1 MSNSEAGPVV
11 ITGGS
16 RGIGAA
22 TVLALTRAGRP
33 VAFSYASKD
42 QAAQDLTG
50 RVLSEGGRAVAVKG
64 DVTDP
69 DAVEH
74 LFKTCTRE
82 FGPPTGV
89 FANAG
94 ITGPAGRFEDLPAE
108 TLRRVL
114 DVNITGAGMTVQAA
128 TRAMSK
134 AHGGS
139 GGAIVMMS
147 SRAAALG
154 GANEWIHY
162 AASKGAIDSMTVG
175 FAKELGADGIR
186 VNAVAPG
193 LIDTEIHA
201 AAGVAD
207 RLQTKTK
214 DVPLGRIGTAE
225 EVAEAVTWL
234 LSDAASY
241 VSGAILNISAGR

>member
-1 MSNSEAGPVV
+1 MSHSDSGPVV
-11 ITGGS
+11 VTGGS

-22 TVLALTRAGRP
+22 TVMALARAGRP
-33 VAFSYASKD
+33 VAFSYASND
-42 QAAQDLTG
+42 QAAQDLVA
-50 RVLSEGGRAVAVKG
+50 RVSADGGRAVAVKG
-64 DVTDP
+64 DVAEMAAIET
-69 DAVEH
+69 
-74 LFKTCTRE
+74 LFQTCERE
-82 FGPPTGV
+82 FGQPTGV

-94 ITGPAGRFEDLPAE
+94 ITGPAGRFETLPPE

-114 DVNITGAGMTVQAA
+114 DVNIIGAGMTVQAA

-154 GANEWIHY
+154 GGNEWIHY
-162 AASKGAIDSMTVG
+162 AASKGAINSMTVG

-201 AAGVAD
+201 AAGLAD
-207 RLQTKTK
+207 RLQAKAK

-225 EVAEAVTWL
+225 EVAEAVKWL

-241 VSGAILNISAGR
+241 VSGAILDISAGR